1 MEPLLLQ
8 PTPPDGLA
16 PVAPLA
22 LPPAQS
28 TPLPQR
34 SALKQAFAVV
44 RDVALLPLRLL
55 RRFLLDAMAT
65 LSHLA
70 GLGVAAVLAAL
81 GIALG
86 VVLVLVESFGENF
99 FLGEVMGALDPNIR
113 AYVGEASAVGA
124 LLVAIF
130 PFLDE
135 VRASTWVAFV
145 FAGAG
150 VAASAIFFASF
161 HRWWATRVRTV
172 AVQEALL
179 LDPQAQETPATPPL
193 PRESP
198 GALIGVAASVA
209 TTLGLLAY
217 EMYLFSQAFPDY
229 PWFGV
234 LTTFAL
240 LAARLIV
247 GYLAHLVLGFAFEQA
262 RAALLHVQG
271 FFASLFAILPNLV
284 EETLTRLQTLGAE

>member
-1 MEPLLLQ
+1 MDPLLLQ
-8 PTPPDGLA
+8 PTPPNGLA

-28 TPLPQR
+28 ASVPRR
-34 SALKQAFAVV
+34 SALKHALAVV

-55 RRFLLDAMAT
+55 RRFLLDTMAT
-65 LSHLA
+65 LNHLA
-70 GLGVAAVLAAL
+70 GCAVAGVLASIGVGL
-81 GIALG
+81 GI
-86 VVLVLVESFGENF
+86 VLILVESFGENF
-99 FLGEVMGALDPNIR
+99 FLGEVLGALDPNIR
-113 AYVGEASAVGA
+113 AYISDASAFGA
-124 LLVAIF
+124 LLVAVF

-161 HRWWATRVRTV
+161 HRWRATRVRTV

-179 LDPQAQETPATPPL
+179 LDPQAQETPATPPP
-193 PRESP
+193 PREAS

-209 TTLGLLAY
+209 TTLGLLVY
-217 EMYLFSQAFPDY
+217 EMFVFSLVFGDY
-229 PWFGV
+229 PWLGV
-234 LTTFAL
+234 VTTFAL

-247 GYLAHLVLGFAFEQA
+247 GYLAHVVFGFAFEQA
-262 RAALLHVQG
+262 RALLLHVHG
-271 FFASLFAILPNLV
+271 FFASLFGILPNLA
-284 EETLTRLQTLGAE
+284 EEALTRLQTLGAE